1 MFNDIIFIKRLCISI
16 ICNCISVSAQLRS
29 RENKRAMIIKQ
40 IIWRT
45 YLIASDEISGVEP
58 ERLIVTGVKDNFFLW
73 IIIQF
78 VVEAVTELVQMA
90 QVVGTEVEVK
100 VFVDDV
106 ILDVEVLA
114 VSGRFRFVS
123 RFEGCKV

>member
-1 MFNDIIFIKRLCISI
+1 MTYI
-16 ICNCISVSAQLRS
+16 V
-29 RENKRAMIIKQ
+29 
-40 IIWRT
+40 T
-45 YLIASDEISGVEP
+45 YLIASDEISGVES

-78 VVEAVTELVQMA
+78 IVEAVAELVQMA
-90 QVVGTEVEVK
+90 EVVGTEVEVK

-114 VSGRFRFVS
+114 VSGGFRFVS